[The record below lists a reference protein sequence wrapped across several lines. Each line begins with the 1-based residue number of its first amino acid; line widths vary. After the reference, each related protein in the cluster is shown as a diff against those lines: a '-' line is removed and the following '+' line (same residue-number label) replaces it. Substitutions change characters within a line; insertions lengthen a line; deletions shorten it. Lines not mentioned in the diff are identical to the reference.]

1 MTKKYLLFVTLFSI
15 LFISCS
21 GTTKH
26 YISPEFTGT
35 NNEEMVSLLV
45 IEKDDFSERFPD
57 HKFGELRIN
66 EQPIFKD
73 RLLNLFKQATEANVS
88 GEIHSIE
95 LDHSS
100 FAVREFTEGGTDL
113 NFLAPSEGTTLQT
126 NENQS
131 RFVFLLDGFRF
142 DSYEEYVG
150 GDSYAGHEPEIIPRL
165 TFETNYL
172 IWDNNVQKAIAWGTI
187 DADKVIELARI
198 QTIYDSLI
206 IESLE
211 EMEQR
216 SPFIRQ
222 GG

>member
-1 MTKKYLLFVTLFSI
+1 MKNTLFATLFSI

-21 GTTKH
+21 GTTKQ
-26 YISPEFTGT
+26 YISPEYQGA
-35 NNEEMVSLLV
+35 NSEESVSLLV
-45 IEKDDFSERFPD
+45 IEKEDFSERFPD
-57 HKFGELRIN
+57 HEFGELRIN
-66 EQPIFKD
+66 EQPIFKE
-73 RLLNLFKQATEANVS
+73 RLISLFRQATDANVN
-88 GEIHSIE
+88 GEIRSME

-100 FAVREFTEGGTDL
+100 FAVRKFTEGGTDL
-113 NFLAPSEGTTLQT
+113 QFLAPAEGTVLQT
-126 NENQS
+126 EENQS

-172 IWDNNVQKAIAWGTI
+172 IWDNNTRKAIAWGTI

-211 EMEQR
+211 EMGQR
-216 SPFIRQ
+216 SPFMRND
-222 GG
+222 G

>member
-1 MTKKYLLFVTLFSI
+1 MKNTLFATLFSI

-21 GTTKH
+21 GTTKQ
-26 YISPEFTGT
+26 YISPEYQGA
-35 NNEEMVSLLV
+35 NSEESVSLLV
-45 IEKDDFSERFPD
+45 IEKEDFSERFPD
-57 HKFGELRIN
+57 HEFGELRIN
-66 EQPIFKD
+66 EQPIFKE
-73 RLLNLFKQATEANVS
+73 RLISLFRQATDANVN
-88 GEIHSIE
+88 GEIRSME

-100 FAVREFTEGGTDL
+100 FAVRKFTEGGTDL
-113 NFLAPSEGTTLQT
+113 QFLAPSEGTVLQT
-126 NENQS
+126 EENQP

-172 IWDNNVQKAIAWGTI
+172 IWDNNTRKAIAWGTI

-211 EMEQR
+211 EMGQR
-216 SPFIRQ
+216 SPFTRND
-222 GG
+222 G